1 MTTVAVMNDE
11 CQSTYTCVTIEEAPK
26 KAPFWGKETIKGDTL
41 LHMHCRQKS
50 EFYGVR
56 VLQVMRPE
64 LLDRLNSDGHSA
76 LWLAL
81 RLGLSDVATAL
92 LDRGVGVAEGILTKR
107 DEQGWTALH
116 YASYYHW
123 DARAAQRLLDRGA
136 DPNARTFGLLE
147 TPLHLA
153 SYAGL
158 TGQIRLLKERGADA
172 EARTKEGETAAD
184 MLDGM
189 YS

>member
-1 MTTVAVMNDE
+1 MTTLAVNDE

-26 KAPFWGKETIKGDTL
+26 RAPFWGQETVKGDTL

-81 RLGLSDVATAL
+81 RLGLSAL
-92 LDRGVGVAEGILTKR
+92 F
-107 DEQGWTALH
+107 H
-116 YASYYHW
+116 PS
-123 DARAAQRLLDRGA
+123 
-136 DPNARTFGLLE
+136 PNRW
-147 TPLHLA
+147 
-153 SYAGL
+153 
-158 TGQIRLLKERGADA
+158 
-172 EARTKEGETAAD
+172 
-184 MLDGM
+184 
-189 YS
+189 